1 MKKVLSILA
10 VLAIFAAVSCGT
22 PKEKN
27 CDQTPCDSTQ
37 VDSLVTP
44 VTADSVEVV
53 K

>member
-22 PKEKN
+22 PANKN
-27 CDQTPCDSTQ
+27 CDKTKCDSTQ
-37 VDSLVTP
+37 VDSTLVTP
-44 VTADSVEVV
+44 VADSVIV